1 MLTLDNTIYFDNDND
16 FFDYAV
22 NPALI
27 ANQSDSGNVFYDFNF
42 TDEYLNA
49 VNNGMSFM
57 IKDRLSKIY
66 KHNCVSYKT
75 LSKPVSN
82 LKQYQGSF
90 TDLIL
95 DKKLQLVQEEENQI
109 KDDEE

>member
-22 NPALI
+22 NPACI
-27 ANQSDSGNVFYDFNF
+27 ANQSDNGQIYYDFNF
-42 TDEYLNA
+42 TDEYLDAINK
-49 VNNGMSFM
+49 GMYFM
-57 IKDRLSKIY
+57 IKDKLSKIA

-82 LKQYQGSF
+82 LKQYQGAF

-95 DKKLQLVQEEENQI
+95 DKKLQLVQEEETQI